1 MPHLASD
8 NKKSVFLN
16 PLPEVRP
23 EWSFPELEAHWDRLF
38 ALRDDV
44 MKALEL
50 ARAEKLIGKSLD
62 ADLTIYATDAEVCG
76 LLDSFGEE
84 ALKTVFIVS
93 DVNVKN
99 EAAPAGAFTETQSG
113 IGVLVEASQ
122 AERCDR
128 CWLHD
133 KNAVSDGDGHLCPR
147 CAAIVNK

>member
-1 MPHLASD
+1 MISFTAEEIWQAMPHLGSD

-23 EWSFPELEAHWDRLF
+23 EWRFAELEAHWDKLF
-38 ALRDDV
+38 SLRDDV

-62 ADLTIYATDAEVCG
+62 ADLTVYATDKEVCE

-93 DVNVKN
+93 DVQVKN
-99 EAAPAGAFTETQSG
+99 EAARLPRLSRVSEFLSRRRR
-113 IGVLVEASQ
+113 L
-122 AERCDR
+122 
-128 CWLHD
+128 
-133 KNAVSDGDGHLCPR
+133 KNATVAGCTIR
-147 CAAIVNK
+147 T